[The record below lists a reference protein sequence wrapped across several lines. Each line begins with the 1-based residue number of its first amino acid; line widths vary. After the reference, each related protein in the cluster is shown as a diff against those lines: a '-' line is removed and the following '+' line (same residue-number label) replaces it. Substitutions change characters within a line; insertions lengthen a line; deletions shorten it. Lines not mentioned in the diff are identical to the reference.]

1 MRLQYIILSLL
12 FILLAHTIIAQQ
24 DTLQLPVVPSL
35 PQVGI
40 PDVTTVPV
48 KYLKSIDDKMDTYQ
62 NRISKK
68 TLKTLSK
75 LSKWEIKLKRALDK
89 ADPSL
94 SQKLFASS
102 KVSFQHL
109 LQQYQKG
116 EAIVSK
122 QRSTYDGYR
131 DKLTTQLNYL
141 DAQKESFE
149 KSVSGKIAEVNTKME
164 EVNKQAEEVDALDD
178 LIQKRKK
185 ELLEASL
192 KALSKNKYVAKI
204 NKETWYYRETLKNY
218 KDIFSTP
225 GKAENTAK
233 AVLNKIPAFKEFT
246 RKNSMLAS
254 LFGSANL
261 NTSTASVA
269 GLQTRAQVSTL
280 INTQLSS
287 GGPNA
292 TQLFQQNM
300 QEAQKQLNVLKS
312 KLNKQGNSGF
322 SEMPDFKP
330 NTQKT
335 KTFKQ
340 RLEYGFNLQ
349 FGKQNRWMPNSSDV
363 AMTIGYKLNDK
374 SVVGIGASYRI
385 GIGSIQKIR
394 ITHEGLGLRSF
405 IDWKLKKQFFV
416 SGGFELNHNAGFQ
429 NVNELKNMNMWQKSG
444 LLGITRKIP
453 IKTKFSKSTKVQLLY
468 DFLHKQH
475 TPVTQPVLFRVGY
488 NF

>member
-1 MRLQYIILSLL
+1 ML
-12 FILLAHTIIAQQ
+12 FIVLANTTSAQQ
-24 DTLQLPVVPSL
+24 DSLQLPVVPSL
-35 PQVGI
+35 PQVDI
-40 PDVTTVPV
+40 PDVSTVPV

-62 NRISKK
+62 NRITKK
-68 TLKTLSK
+68 TLKTLTK
-75 LSKWEIKLKRALDK
+75 LSKLETKLKRAMDK
-89 ADPSL
+89 ADPAL

-102 KVSFQHL
+102 KVSFQQL

-122 QRSTYDGYR
+122 QRATYDGYR

-141 DAQKESFE
+141 DEQKESFE
-149 KSVSGKIAEVNTKME
+149 KSISGKITEVNAKMADI
-164 EVNKQAEEVDALDD
+164 NKQADEVNMLDE

-192 KALSKNKYVAKI
+192 KVLSKNKYVAKI

-233 AVLNKIPAFKEFT
+233 TVLNKIPAFKEFA
-246 RKNSMLAS
+246 RKNSMIAS
-254 LFGSANL
+254 LFKTSDIEGSV
-261 NTSTASVA
+261 ASLA
-269 GLQTRAQVSTL
+269 GLQTRAQVNSL
-280 INTQLSS
+280 INSQIAA

-292 TQLFQQNM
+292 KQLFQQNM

-312 KLNKQGNSGF
+312 KLNKQESSGF
-322 SEMPDFKP
+322 TDMPDFKP

-335 KTFKQ
+335 KTFAQ

-349 FGKQNRWMPNSSDV
+349 FGKLNKWMPNSSDV

-374 SVVGIGASYRI
+374 SIVGLGASYKI
-385 GIGSIQKIR
+385 GIGSIQNIR
-394 ITHEGLGLRSF
+394 ITHEGLGIRSY
-405 IDWKLKKQFFV
+405 IDWKLKKQFFL
-416 SGGFELNHNAGFQ
+416 SGGFEMNHNAGFK
-429 NVNELKNMNMWQKSG
+429 NVNELKSLNKWQQSG

-468 DFLHKQH
+468 DILHKQH
-475 TPVTQPVLFRVGY
+475 TPATQPVLFRVGY

>member
-1 MRLQYIILSLL
+1 M
-12 FILLAHTIIAQQ
+12 
-24 DTLQLPVVPSL
+24 
-35 PQVGI
+35 
-40 PDVTTVPV
+40 
-48 KYLKSIDDKMDTYQ
+48 
-62 NRISKK
+62 
-68 TLKTLSK
+68 SK
-75 LSKWEIKLKRALDK
+75 LETKLKRAMDK

-102 KVSFQHL
+102 KVSFQQL
-109 LQQYQKG
+109 LQQYKKG

-122 QRSTYDGYR
+122 QRAAYDGYR
-131 DKLTTQLNYL
+131 DKLTTQLSYL
-141 DAQKESFE
+141 DNQKESFE
-149 KSVSGKIAEVNTKME
+149 KSISGKIVEVNAKMAT
-164 EVNKQAEEVDALDD
+164 VNKQEQEVKALDD

-192 KALSKNKYVAKI
+192 KMIGKNKYVSKI

-225 GKAENTAK
+225 GRVEKTAK
-233 AVLNKIPAFKEFT
+233 EVLNKIPAFKEFA
-246 RKNSMLAS
+246 RKNSMIAS
-254 LFGSANL
+254 LFKASDTEGSV
-261 NTSTASVA
+261 ASLA
-269 GLQTRAQVSTL
+269 GLQTRTQVNSL
-280 INTQLSS
+280 INSQIAA
-287 GGPNA
+287 GGPDA
-292 TQLFQQNM
+292 KQLFQQNM
-300 QEAQKQLNVLKS
+300 QEAQKQLTNLKS
-312 KLNKQGNSGF
+312 KLSKQESSGF

-340 RLEYGFNLQ
+340 RLEYGFNVQ
-349 FGKQNRWMPNSSDV
+349 FGKQNKWMPNSSDV
-363 AMTIGYKLNDK
+363 AMTVGYKLNDK
-374 SVVGIGASYRI
+374 SIVGVGASYKI

-416 SGGFELNHNAGFQ
+416 SGGFELNHNAGFK
-429 NVNELKNMNMWQKSG
+429 NVNELKSLSRWQQSG

-453 IKTKFSKSTKVQLLY
+453 VKTKFSKSTKVQLLY